1 VRRSASEEGE
11 VSNGQK
17 VTPQVEAFRALI
29 NRARLVWRLLRDP
42 RVPIYLKALPIAA
55 ALYVVSPVDF
65 FPDIAPL
72 LGQLDDLGV
81 LLVGIESFI
90 AICPAYVVEEHRA
103 QIEGRRSYSSTDA
116 GRTKHPETI
125 DGEWRVK

>member
-1 VRRSASEEGE
+1 M
-11 VSNGQK
+11 SNDRK
-17 VTPQVEAFRALI
+17 ITPQVGVLKALI

-55 ALYVVSPVDF
+55 ALYIVSPADF
-65 FPDIAPL
+65 VPDLAPL

-90 AICPAYVVEEHRA
+90 ALCPPHVVQEHRA
-103 QIEGRRSYSSTDA
+103 QIEGGEFYSPTDA
-116 GRTKHPETI
+116 GRTRESEAAQTI